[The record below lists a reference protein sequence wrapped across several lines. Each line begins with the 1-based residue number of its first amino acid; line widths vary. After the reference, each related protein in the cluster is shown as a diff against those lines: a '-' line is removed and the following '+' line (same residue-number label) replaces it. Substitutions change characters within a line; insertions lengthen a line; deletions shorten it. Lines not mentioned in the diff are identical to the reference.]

1 KKVVAGDRA
10 AKVTWLPMTSFND
23 TYAWAITKANAAKY
37 GVKTYSDLV
46 KKLPAGSAW
55 CVESEFQSRPDGWA
69 GFKTKYGIS
78 DSNITTKV
86 LDTGAIYQATKD
98 GQCMVGEVFATDG
111 RIGALG
117 LMVPQE
123 DISYFPPYNAA
134 LTMTDATAKKYPQL
148 VKALAPIAAK
158 ISNATMQNLNAR
170 VDVLGEDADTV
181 AKSFL
186 SASTANGGGQGGA
199 IMYGGD
205 FGGMAG
211 ACGGGGAGKADHSR
225 DLRWTSN
232 AGKGTQGND
241 GGTGGYGAG
250 GGGGVRARGNAGSG
264 QKGGSGGGGSKHTI
278 YDNGEYGV
286 GGGGAGGANGAGSG
300 YGISGSGGNQPW
312 VNSQTSPN
320 RPGCGGG
327 GGGSLSNG
335 SGQTGTAGYRGV
347 VIISIPQS

>member
-1 KKVVAGDRA
+1 MQVKSHKVVAIAAAIALAVVGSAATTSAANAAGTSLKGVNVIVGSKDFTESIVLSKIVKQMILANGGSVVDKTNIKGSATTREAMLSGDIDMYWEYTGTAWLVYQKQTDVNISPADLYKKVVAGDKKN
-10 AKVTWLPMTSFND
+10 KVTWGPMTSFND
-23 TYAWAITKANAAKY
+23 TYAWAITKANATKY
-37 GVKTYSDLV
+37 GIKTYSDLA

-186 SASTANGGGQGGA
+186 SASGLV
-199 IMYGGD
+199 
-205 FGGMAG
+205 
-211 ACGGGGAGKADHSR
+211 K
-225 DLRWTSN
+225 
-232 AGKGTQGND
+232 
-241 GGTGGYGAG
+241 
-250 GGGGVRARGNAGSG
+250 
-264 QKGGSGGGGSKHTI
+264 
-278 YDNGEYGV
+278 
-286 GGGGAGGANGAGSG
+286 
-300 YGISGSGGNQPW
+300 
-312 VNSQTSPN
+312 
-320 RPGCGGG
+320 
-327 GGGSLSNG
+327 
-335 SGQTGTAGYRGV
+335 
-347 VIISIPQS
+347 

>member
-1 KKVVAGDRA
+1 MQVKSHKVVAIAAAIALAIVGTAATSTSANAAGKSLKGVKVVVGSKDFTESIVLSKIVKQMILANGGTVVDKTNIKGSATTREAMLSGDIDMYWEYTGTAWLVYQKQTDVNIAPADLYKKVVAGDKKN
-10 AKVTWLPMTSFND
+10 KVTWGPMTSFND
-23 TYAWAITKANAAKY
+23 TYAWAITKANATKY
-37 GVKTYSDLV
+37 GIKTYSDLV

-69 GFKTKYGIS
+69 GFKKAYSIS

-117 LMVPQE
+117 LMVPTE

-134 LTMTDATAKKYPQL
+134 LTMPDAVAKKYPQL

-186 SASTANGGGQGGA
+186 SASGLV
-199 IMYGGD
+199 
-205 FGGMAG
+205 
-211 ACGGGGAGKADHSR
+211 K
-225 DLRWTSN
+225 
-232 AGKGTQGND
+232 
-241 GGTGGYGAG
+241 
-250 GGGGVRARGNAGSG
+250 
-264 QKGGSGGGGSKHTI
+264 
-278 YDNGEYGV
+278 
-286 GGGGAGGANGAGSG
+286 
-300 YGISGSGGNQPW
+300 
-312 VNSQTSPN
+312 
-320 RPGCGGG
+320 
-327 GGGSLSNG
+327 
-335 SGQTGTAGYRGV
+335 
-347 VIISIPQS
+347 

>member
-1 KKVVAGDRA
+1 MQVKSHKVVAIAAAIALAVVGTVATSTSANAAGTSLKGVKVIVGSKDFTESIVLSKIVKQFIIANGGTVVDKTNIKGSSTTREAMVSGDINLYWEYTGTAWLVYQKQTDVNIAPNVLYTKVA
-10 AKVTWLPMTSFND
+10 AGDKMNKVTWGPMTSFND

-37 GVKTYSDLV
+37 GIKTYSDLA

-69 GFKTKYGIS
+69 GFKKAYSIS

-98 GQCMVGEVFATDG
+98 GQCVVGEVFATDG

-117 LMVPQE
+117 LMVPAE

-134 LTMTDATAKKYPQL
+134 ITMTDATAKKYPQL

-186 SASTANGGGQGGA
+186 SASGLV
-199 IMYGGD
+199 
-205 FGGMAG
+205 
-211 ACGGGGAGKADHSR
+211 K
-225 DLRWTSN
+225 
-232 AGKGTQGND
+232 
-241 GGTGGYGAG
+241 
-250 GGGGVRARGNAGSG
+250 
-264 QKGGSGGGGSKHTI
+264 
-278 YDNGEYGV
+278 
-286 GGGGAGGANGAGSG
+286 
-300 YGISGSGGNQPW
+300 
-312 VNSQTSPN
+312 
-320 RPGCGGG
+320 
-327 GGGSLSNG
+327 
-335 SGQTGTAGYRGV
+335 
-347 VIISIPQS
+347 

>member
-1 KKVVAGDRA
+1 MQVKSHKLVAIAAAIALAVVGSAATTTSANAAGTSLKGVSVIVGSKDFTESIVLSKIVKQFILANGGKVVDKTNIKGSSTTREAMLSGDINMYWEYTGTAWLVYQKQTDVNISPADLYKKVVAGDKKN
-10 AKVTWLPMTSFND
+10 KVTWGPMTSFND
-23 TYAWAITKANAAKY
+23 TYAWAITKANATKY
-37 GVKTYSDLV
+37 GIKTYSDLV

-148 VKALAPIAAK
+148 VKALAPIAGK

-186 SASTANGGGQGGA
+186 SASGLV
-199 IMYGGD
+199 
-205 FGGMAG
+205 
-211 ACGGGGAGKADHSR
+211 K
-225 DLRWTSN
+225 
-232 AGKGTQGND
+232 
-241 GGTGGYGAG
+241 
-250 GGGGVRARGNAGSG
+250 
-264 QKGGSGGGGSKHTI
+264 
-278 YDNGEYGV
+278 
-286 GGGGAGGANGAGSG
+286 
-300 YGISGSGGNQPW
+300 
-312 VNSQTSPN
+312 
-320 RPGCGGG
+320 
-327 GGGSLSNG
+327 
-335 SGQTGTAGYRGV
+335 
-347 VIISIPQS
+347 

>member
-1 KKVVAGDRA
+1 MQVKSHKVVAIAAAIALAVVGSAATSTSANAAGKSLKGVSVIVGSKDFTESIVLSKIVKQFILANGGKVVDKTNIKGSSTTREAMVSGDINMYWEYTGTAWLVYQKQTDVNIAPDVLYKKVVAGDKA

-23 TYAWAITKANAAKY
+23 TYAWAITKANATKY
-37 GVKTYSDLV
+37 GIKTYSDLA

-69 GFKTKYGIS
+69 GFKTKHEIS

-186 SASTANGGGQGGA
+186 SASGLV
-199 IMYGGD
+199 
-205 FGGMAG
+205 
-211 ACGGGGAGKADHSR
+211 K
-225 DLRWTSN
+225 
-232 AGKGTQGND
+232 
-241 GGTGGYGAG
+241 
-250 GGGGVRARGNAGSG
+250 
-264 QKGGSGGGGSKHTI
+264 
-278 YDNGEYGV
+278 
-286 GGGGAGGANGAGSG
+286 
-300 YGISGSGGNQPW
+300 
-312 VNSQTSPN
+312 
-320 RPGCGGG
+320 
-327 GGGSLSNG
+327 
-335 SGQTGTAGYRGV
+335 
-347 VIISIPQS
+347 

>member
-1 KKVVAGDRA
+1 MRVKSHKVVAIAAAIALAVVGSAATSTSANAAGTALKGVNVIVGSKDFTESIVLSKIVKQFIIAHGGKVTDKTNIKGSSTTREAMVSGDINMYWEYTGTAWLVYQKQTDVNISPADLYKKVVAGDKKN
-10 AKVTWLPMTSFND
+10 KVTWLPMTSFND
-23 TYAWAITKANAAKY
+23 TYAWAITKANATKY
-37 GVKTYSDLV
+37 GIKTYSDLA
-46 KKLPAGSAW
+46 KKLPAGSSW

-186 SASTANGGGQGGA
+186 TASGLV
-199 IMYGGD
+199 
-205 FGGMAG
+205 
-211 ACGGGGAGKADHSR
+211 K
-225 DLRWTSN
+225 
-232 AGKGTQGND
+232 
-241 GGTGGYGAG
+241 
-250 GGGGVRARGNAGSG
+250 
-264 QKGGSGGGGSKHTI
+264 
-278 YDNGEYGV
+278 
-286 GGGGAGGANGAGSG
+286 
-300 YGISGSGGNQPW
+300 
-312 VNSQTSPN
+312 
-320 RPGCGGG
+320 
-327 GGGSLSNG
+327 
-335 SGQTGTAGYRGV
+335 
-347 VIISIPQS
+347 

>member
-1 KKVVAGDRA
+1 MQVKSHKVVAIAAAIALAVVGSAATSTSANAAGTSLKGVSVIVGSKDFTESIVLSKIVKQFILANGGKVVDKTNIKGSSTTRQAMVSGDINMYWEYTGTAWLVYQKQTDVNIAPDVLYTKVVAGDKA

-23 TYAWAITKANAAKY
+23 TYAWAITKANATKY
-37 GVKTYSDLV
+37 GIKTYSDLA

-69 GFKTKYGIS
+69 GFKSKYSIS

-117 LMVPQE
+117 LMVPTE

-134 LTMTDATAKKYPQL
+134 ITMTDATAKKYPQL

-170 VDVLGEDADTV
+170 IDVLGEDADTV

-186 SASTANGGGQGGA
+186 SASGLL
-199 IMYGGD
+199 
-205 FGGMAG
+205 
-211 ACGGGGAGKADHSR
+211 K
-225 DLRWTSN
+225 
-232 AGKGTQGND
+232 
-241 GGTGGYGAG
+241 
-250 GGGGVRARGNAGSG
+250 
-264 QKGGSGGGGSKHTI
+264 
-278 YDNGEYGV
+278 
-286 GGGGAGGANGAGSG
+286 
-300 YGISGSGGNQPW
+300 
-312 VNSQTSPN
+312 
-320 RPGCGGG
+320 
-327 GGGSLSNG
+327 
-335 SGQTGTAGYRGV
+335 
-347 VIISIPQS
+347 

>member
-1 KKVVAGDRA
+1 MQVKSHKVVAIAAAIALAVVGSAATSTSANAAGNSLKGVSVIVGSKDFTESIVLSKIVKQFILANGGKVVDKTNIKGSSTTREAMVSGDINMYWEYTGTAWLVYQKQTDVNIAPDVLYKKVVAGDKA

-23 TYAWAITKANAAKY
+23 TYAWAITKANATKY
-37 GVKTYSDLV
+37 GIKTYSDLA

-186 SASTANGGGQGGA
+186 SASGLV
-199 IMYGGD
+199 
-205 FGGMAG
+205 
-211 ACGGGGAGKADHSR
+211 K
-225 DLRWTSN
+225 
-232 AGKGTQGND
+232 
-241 GGTGGYGAG
+241 
-250 GGGGVRARGNAGSG
+250 
-264 QKGGSGGGGSKHTI
+264 
-278 YDNGEYGV
+278 
-286 GGGGAGGANGAGSG
+286 
-300 YGISGSGGNQPW
+300 
-312 VNSQTSPN
+312 
-320 RPGCGGG
+320 
-327 GGGSLSNG
+327 
-335 SGQTGTAGYRGV
+335 
-347 VIISIPQS
+347 

>member
-1 KKVVAGDRA
+1 MQVKSHKVVAIAAAIALAIVGTAATSTSANAAGKSLKGVKVVVGSKDFTESIVLSKIVKQMILANGGTVVDKTNIKGSATTREAMLSGDIDMYWEYTGTAWLVYQKQTDVNISPKDLYKKVVAGDKKN
-10 AKVTWLPMTSFND
+10 KVTWGPMTSFND
-23 TYAWAITKANAAKY
+23 TYAWAITKANATKY
-37 GVKTYSDLV
+37 GIKTYSDLA

-117 LMVPQE
+117 LMVPAE

-134 LTMTDATAKKYPQL
+134 LTMPDAVAKKYPQL
-148 VKALAPIAAK
+148 VKLLAPIAGK

-186 SASTANGGGQGGA
+186 SASGLV
-199 IMYGGD
+199 
-205 FGGMAG
+205 
-211 ACGGGGAGKADHSR
+211 K
-225 DLRWTSN
+225 
-232 AGKGTQGND
+232 
-241 GGTGGYGAG
+241 
-250 GGGGVRARGNAGSG
+250 
-264 QKGGSGGGGSKHTI
+264 
-278 YDNGEYGV
+278 
-286 GGGGAGGANGAGSG
+286 
-300 YGISGSGGNQPW
+300 
-312 VNSQTSPN
+312 
-320 RPGCGGG
+320 
-327 GGGSLSNG
+327 
-335 SGQTGTAGYRGV
+335 
-347 VIISIPQS
+347 

>member
-1 KKVVAGDRA
+1 MQVKSHKVVAIAAAIALAVVGSAATSSSANAAGTSLKGVSVIVGSKDFTESIVLSKIVKQFILANGGKVVDKTNIKGSSTTREAMVSGDINMYWEYTGTAWLVYQKQTDVNIAPDVLYKKVVAGDKS

-23 TYAWAITKANAAKY
+23 TYAWAITKANATKY
-37 GVKTYSDLV
+37 GVKTYSDL

-69 GFKTKYGIS
+69 GFKKAYGIA
-78 DSNITTKV
+78 DSSITTKV

-123 DISYFPPYNAA
+123 DVSYFPPYNAA

-186 SASTANGGGQGGA
+186 TASGLV
-199 IMYGGD
+199 
-205 FGGMAG
+205 
-211 ACGGGGAGKADHSR
+211 K
-225 DLRWTSN
+225 
-232 AGKGTQGND
+232 
-241 GGTGGYGAG
+241 
-250 GGGGVRARGNAGSG
+250 
-264 QKGGSGGGGSKHTI
+264 
-278 YDNGEYGV
+278 
-286 GGGGAGGANGAGSG
+286 
-300 YGISGSGGNQPW
+300 
-312 VNSQTSPN
+312 
-320 RPGCGGG
+320 
-327 GGGSLSNG
+327 
-335 SGQTGTAGYRGV
+335 
-347 VIISIPQS
+347 

>member
-1 KKVVAGDRA
+1 MQVKSHKVVAIAAAIALAIVGTAATSTSANAAGKSLKGVKVVVGSKDFTESIVLSKIVKQLIIANGGTVVDKTNIKGSATTREAMLSGDIDMYWEYTGTAWLVYQKQTDVNISPKDLYKKVVAGDKKN
-10 AKVTWLPMTSFND
+10 KVTWGPMTTFND
-23 TYAWAITKANAAKY
+23 TYAWAITKANATKY
-37 GVKTYSDLV
+37 GIKTYSDLV

-117 LMVPQE
+117 LMVPAE

-134 LTMTDATAKKYPQL
+134 LTMPDAVAKKYPQL
-148 VKALAPIAAK
+148 VKLLAPIAGK

-186 SASTANGGGQGGA
+186 SASGLV
-199 IMYGGD
+199 
-205 FGGMAG
+205 
-211 ACGGGGAGKADHSR
+211 K
-225 DLRWTSN
+225 
-232 AGKGTQGND
+232 
-241 GGTGGYGAG
+241 
-250 GGGGVRARGNAGSG
+250 
-264 QKGGSGGGGSKHTI
+264 
-278 YDNGEYGV
+278 
-286 GGGGAGGANGAGSG
+286 
-300 YGISGSGGNQPW
+300 
-312 VNSQTSPN
+312 
-320 RPGCGGG
+320 
-327 GGGSLSNG
+327 
-335 SGQTGTAGYRGV
+335 
-347 VIISIPQS
+347 

>member
-1 KKVVAGDRA
+1 MQVKSHKVVAIAAAIALAVVGSAATTTSANAAGTSLKGVSVIVGSKDFTESIVLSKIVKQFILANGGKVVDKTNIKGSSTTREAMLSGDINMYWEYTGTAWLVYQKQTDVNISPADLYKKVVAGDKKN
-10 AKVTWLPMTSFND
+10 KVTWGPMTSFND
-23 TYAWAITKANAAKY
+23 TYAWAITKANATKY
-37 GVKTYSDLV
+37 GIKTYSDLA

-148 VKALAPIAAK
+148 VKALAPIAGK

-170 VDVLGEDADTV
+170 VDVLGEDADSV

-186 SASTANGGGQGGA
+186 VA
-199 IMYGGD
+199 
-205 FGGMAG
+205 AG
-211 ACGGGGAGKADHSR
+211 LVK
-225 DLRWTSN
+225 
-232 AGKGTQGND
+232 
-241 GGTGGYGAG
+241 
-250 GGGGVRARGNAGSG
+250 
-264 QKGGSGGGGSKHTI
+264 
-278 YDNGEYGV
+278 
-286 GGGGAGGANGAGSG
+286 
-300 YGISGSGGNQPW
+300 
-312 VNSQTSPN
+312 
-320 RPGCGGG
+320 
-327 GGGSLSNG
+327 
-335 SGQTGTAGYRGV
+335 
-347 VIISIPQS
+347 

>member
-1 KKVVAGDRA
+1 MQVKSHKVVAIAAAIALAVVGSVATTSSANAAGKSLKGVKVIVGSKDFTESIVLSKIVKQFIIANGGTVVDKTNIKGSSTTREAMLSGDINMYWEYTGTAWLVYQKQTDVNISPTDLYKKVVAGDKKN
-10 AKVTWLPMTSFND
+10 KVTWLPMTSFND
-23 TYAWAITKANAAKY
+23 TYAWAITKANATKY
-37 GVKTYSDLV
+37 GIKTYSDLA

-69 GFKTKYGIS
+69 GFKKAYGIS

-117 LMVPQE
+117 LMVPTE

-170 VDVLGEDADTV
+170 IDVLGEDADTV

-186 SASTANGGGQGGA
+186 SASGLV
-199 IMYGGD
+199 
-205 FGGMAG
+205 
-211 ACGGGGAGKADHSR
+211 K
-225 DLRWTSN
+225 
-232 AGKGTQGND
+232 
-241 GGTGGYGAG
+241 
-250 GGGGVRARGNAGSG
+250 
-264 QKGGSGGGGSKHTI
+264 
-278 YDNGEYGV
+278 
-286 GGGGAGGANGAGSG
+286 
-300 YGISGSGGNQPW
+300 
-312 VNSQTSPN
+312 
-320 RPGCGGG
+320 
-327 GGGSLSNG
+327 
-335 SGQTGTAGYRGV
+335 
-347 VIISIPQS
+347 

>member
-1 KKVVAGDRA
+1 MQVKSHKVVAIAAAIALAIVGTAATSTSANAAGKSLKGVKVVVGSKDFTESIVLSKIVKQMILANGGTVVDKTNIKGSATTREAMLSGDIDMYWEYTGTAWLVYQKQTDVNISPKDLYKKVVAGDKKN
-10 AKVTWLPMTSFND
+10 KVTWGPMTSFND
-23 TYAWAITKANAAKY
+23 TYAWAITKANATKY
-37 GVKTYSDLV
+37 GIKTYSDLA

-117 LMVPQE
+117 LMVPAE

-134 LTMTDATAKKYPQL
+134 LTMPDAVAKKYPQL
-148 VKALAPIAAK
+148 VKALAPIAGK

-186 SASTANGGGQGGA
+186 SASGLV
-199 IMYGGD
+199 
-205 FGGMAG
+205 
-211 ACGGGGAGKADHSR
+211 K
-225 DLRWTSN
+225 
-232 AGKGTQGND
+232 
-241 GGTGGYGAG
+241 
-250 GGGGVRARGNAGSG
+250 
-264 QKGGSGGGGSKHTI
+264 
-278 YDNGEYGV
+278 
-286 GGGGAGGANGAGSG
+286 
-300 YGISGSGGNQPW
+300 
-312 VNSQTSPN
+312 
-320 RPGCGGG
+320 
-327 GGGSLSNG
+327 
-335 SGQTGTAGYRGV
+335 
-347 VIISIPQS
+347 

>member
-1 KKVVAGDRA
+1 MQVKSHKVVAIAAAIALAVVGSAATSTSANAAGTSLKGVSVIVGSKDFTESIVLSKIVKQFILANGGKVVDKTNIKGSSTTREAMVSGDINMYWEYTGTAWLVYQKQTDVNIAPDALYKKVVAGDRA

-186 SASTANGGGQGGA
+186 SASGLV
-199 IMYGGD
+199 
-205 FGGMAG
+205 
-211 ACGGGGAGKADHSR
+211 K
-225 DLRWTSN
+225 
-232 AGKGTQGND
+232 
-241 GGTGGYGAG
+241 
-250 GGGGVRARGNAGSG
+250 
-264 QKGGSGGGGSKHTI
+264 
-278 YDNGEYGV
+278 
-286 GGGGAGGANGAGSG
+286 
-300 YGISGSGGNQPW
+300 
-312 VNSQTSPN
+312 
-320 RPGCGGG
+320 
-327 GGGSLSNG
+327 
-335 SGQTGTAGYRGV
+335 
-347 VIISIPQS
+347 

>member
-1 KKVVAGDRA
+1 MVSGDINMYWEYTGTAWLVYQKQTDVNIAPDALYKKVVAGDKS

-37 GVKTYSDLV
+37 GVKTYSDLA

-69 GFKTKYGIS
+69 GFKKAYSIS

-186 SASTANGGGQGGA
+186 SASGLV
-199 IMYGGD
+199 
-205 FGGMAG
+205 
-211 ACGGGGAGKADHSR
+211 K
-225 DLRWTSN
+225 
-232 AGKGTQGND
+232 
-241 GGTGGYGAG
+241 
-250 GGGGVRARGNAGSG
+250 
-264 QKGGSGGGGSKHTI
+264 
-278 YDNGEYGV
+278 
-286 GGGGAGGANGAGSG
+286 
-300 YGISGSGGNQPW
+300 
-312 VNSQTSPN
+312 
-320 RPGCGGG
+320 
-327 GGGSLSNG
+327 
-335 SGQTGTAGYRGV
+335 
-347 VIISIPQS
+347 

>member
-1 KKVVAGDRA
+1 MQVKSHKVVAIAAAIALAIVGSAATSTSANAAGKSLKGVKVIVGSKDFTESIVLSKIVKQFIIANGGTVVDKTNIKGSSTTREAMLSGDINMYWEYTGTAWLVYQKQTDVNISPTDLYKKVVAGDKKN
-10 AKVTWLPMTSFND
+10 KVTWGPMTSFND
-23 TYAWAITKANAAKY
+23 TYAWAITKANATKY
-37 GVKTYSDLV
+37 GIKTYSDLA

-69 GFKTKYGIS
+69 GFKKAYSIS

-117 LMVPQE
+117 LMVPTE

-170 VDVLGEDADTV
+170 VDVLGEDADVV

-186 SASTANGGGQGGA
+186 SASGLV
-199 IMYGGD
+199 
-205 FGGMAG
+205 
-211 ACGGGGAGKADHSR
+211 K
-225 DLRWTSN
+225 
-232 AGKGTQGND
+232 
-241 GGTGGYGAG
+241 
-250 GGGGVRARGNAGSG
+250 
-264 QKGGSGGGGSKHTI
+264 
-278 YDNGEYGV
+278 
-286 GGGGAGGANGAGSG
+286 
-300 YGISGSGGNQPW
+300 
-312 VNSQTSPN
+312 
-320 RPGCGGG
+320 
-327 GGGSLSNG
+327 
-335 SGQTGTAGYRGV
+335 
-347 VIISIPQS
+347 

>member
-1 KKVVAGDRA
+1 MQVKSHKVVAIAAAIALAVVGSVATSTSANAAGKSLKGVKVIVGSKDFTESIVLSKIVKQFIIANGGTVVDKTNIKGSSTTREAMVSGDINLYWEYTGTAWLVYQKQTDVNIAPATLYTKVA
-10 AKVTWLPMTSFND
+10 AADKKNKVTWLPMTSFND
-23 TYAWAITKANAAKY
+23 TYAWAITKANATKY
-37 GVKTYSDLV
+37 GIKTYSDLA

-69 GFKTKYGIS
+69 GFKKAYSIS

-117 LMVPQE
+117 LMVPAE

-134 LTMTDATAKKYPQL
+134 LTMTNATAKKYPQL

-186 SASTANGGGQGGA
+186 SASGLV
-199 IMYGGD
+199 
-205 FGGMAG
+205 
-211 ACGGGGAGKADHSR
+211 K
-225 DLRWTSN
+225 
-232 AGKGTQGND
+232 
-241 GGTGGYGAG
+241 
-250 GGGGVRARGNAGSG
+250 
-264 QKGGSGGGGSKHTI
+264 
-278 YDNGEYGV
+278 
-286 GGGGAGGANGAGSG
+286 
-300 YGISGSGGNQPW
+300 
-312 VNSQTSPN
+312 
-320 RPGCGGG
+320 
-327 GGGSLSNG
+327 
-335 SGQTGTAGYRGV
+335 
-347 VIISIPQS
+347 

>member
-1 KKVVAGDRA
+1 MQVKSHKVVAIAAAIALAVVGSAATSTSANAAGTSLKGVSVIVGSKDFTESIVLSKIVKQFILANGGKVVDKTNIKGSSTTREAMVSGDINMYWEYTGTAWLVYQKQTDVNISPADLYKKVVAGDKKN
-10 AKVTWLPMTSFND
+10 KVTWLPMTSFND
-23 TYAWAITKANAAKY
+23 TYAWAITKANATKY
-37 GVKTYSDLV
+37 GIKTYSDLV

-69 GFKTKYGIS
+69 GFKTKYGIP

-186 SASTANGGGQGGA
+186 SASGLV
-199 IMYGGD
+199 
-205 FGGMAG
+205 
-211 ACGGGGAGKADHSR
+211 K
-225 DLRWTSN
+225 
-232 AGKGTQGND
+232 
-241 GGTGGYGAG
+241 
-250 GGGGVRARGNAGSG
+250 
-264 QKGGSGGGGSKHTI
+264 
-278 YDNGEYGV
+278 
-286 GGGGAGGANGAGSG
+286 
-300 YGISGSGGNQPW
+300 
-312 VNSQTSPN
+312 
-320 RPGCGGG
+320 
-327 GGGSLSNG
+327 
-335 SGQTGTAGYRGV
+335 
-347 VIISIPQS
+347 

>member
-1 KKVVAGDRA
+1 MQVKSHKVVAIAAAIALAVVGSAATTTSANAAGTSLKGVSVIVGSKDFTESIVLSKIVKQFILANGGKVVDKTNIKGSSTTREAMLSGDINMYWEYTGTAWLVYQKQTDVNISPADLYKKVVAGDKKN
-10 AKVTWLPMTSFND
+10 KVTWGPMTSFND
-23 TYAWAITKANAAKY
+23 TYAWAITKANATKY
-37 GVKTYSDLV
+37 GIKTYSDLA

-170 VDVLGEDADTV
+170 IDVLGEDADTV

-186 SASTANGGGQGGA
+186 SASGLV
-199 IMYGGD
+199 
-205 FGGMAG
+205 
-211 ACGGGGAGKADHSR
+211 K
-225 DLRWTSN
+225 
-232 AGKGTQGND
+232 
-241 GGTGGYGAG
+241 
-250 GGGGVRARGNAGSG
+250 
-264 QKGGSGGGGSKHTI
+264 
-278 YDNGEYGV
+278 
-286 GGGGAGGANGAGSG
+286 
-300 YGISGSGGNQPW
+300 
-312 VNSQTSPN
+312 
-320 RPGCGGG
+320 
-327 GGGSLSNG
+327 
-335 SGQTGTAGYRGV
+335 
-347 VIISIPQS
+347 

>member
-1 KKVVAGDRA
+1 MQVKSHKVVAIAAAIALAVVGTVATSTSANAAGKSLKGVKVIVGSKDFTESIVLSKIVKQFIIANGGTVVDKTNIKGSSTTREAMLSGDINMYWEYTGTAWLVYQKQTDVNIAPDALYKKVVAGDKA

-23 TYAWAITKANAAKY
+23 TYAWAVTKANAAKY
-37 GVKTYSDLV
+37 GIKTYSDL

-69 GFKTKYGIS
+69 GFKKAYGIA
-78 DSNITTKV
+78 DSSITTKV

-170 VDVLGEDADTV
+170 VDVLGEDADSV

-186 SASTANGGGQGGA
+186 VA
-199 IMYGGD
+199 
-205 FGGMAG
+205 AG
-211 ACGGGGAGKADHSR
+211 LVK
-225 DLRWTSN
+225 
-232 AGKGTQGND
+232 
-241 GGTGGYGAG
+241 
-250 GGGGVRARGNAGSG
+250 
-264 QKGGSGGGGSKHTI
+264 
-278 YDNGEYGV
+278 
-286 GGGGAGGANGAGSG
+286 
-300 YGISGSGGNQPW
+300 
-312 VNSQTSPN
+312 
-320 RPGCGGG
+320 
-327 GGGSLSNG
+327 
-335 SGQTGTAGYRGV
+335 
-347 VIISIPQS
+347 

>member
-1 KKVVAGDRA
+1 MQVKSHKVVAIAAAIALAVVGSAATSTSANAAGKSLKGVSVIVGSKDFTESIVLSKIVTQFILANGGKVVDKTNIKGSSTTREAMVSGDINMYWEYTGTAWLVYQKQTDVNISPADLYKKVVAGDKKN
-10 AKVTWLPMTSFND
+10 KVTWLPMTSFND
-23 TYAWAITKANAAKY
+23 TYAWAITKANATKY
-37 GVKTYSDLV
+37 GIKTYSDLV

-186 SASTANGGGQGGA
+186 TASGLV
-199 IMYGGD
+199 
-205 FGGMAG
+205 
-211 ACGGGGAGKADHSR
+211 K
-225 DLRWTSN
+225 
-232 AGKGTQGND
+232 
-241 GGTGGYGAG
+241 
-250 GGGGVRARGNAGSG
+250 
-264 QKGGSGGGGSKHTI
+264 
-278 YDNGEYGV
+278 
-286 GGGGAGGANGAGSG
+286 
-300 YGISGSGGNQPW
+300 
-312 VNSQTSPN
+312 
-320 RPGCGGG
+320 
-327 GGGSLSNG
+327 
-335 SGQTGTAGYRGV
+335 
-347 VIISIPQS
+347 

>member
-1 KKVVAGDRA
+1 MQVKSHKVVAIAAAIALAVVGSAATTTSANAAGTSLKGVSVIVGSKDFTESIVLSKIVKQFILANGGKVVDKTNIKGSSTTREAMLSGDINMYWEYTGTAWLVYQKQTDVNISPADLYKKVVAGDKKN
-10 AKVTWLPMTSFND
+10 KVTWGPMTSFND
-23 TYAWAITKANAAKY
+23 TYAWAVTKANATKY
-37 GVKTYSDLV
+37 GIKTYSDLV

-148 VKALAPIAAK
+148 VKALAPIAGK

-186 SASTANGGGQGGA
+186 SASGLV
-199 IMYGGD
+199 
-205 FGGMAG
+205 
-211 ACGGGGAGKADHSR
+211 K
-225 DLRWTSN
+225 
-232 AGKGTQGND
+232 
-241 GGTGGYGAG
+241 
-250 GGGGVRARGNAGSG
+250 
-264 QKGGSGGGGSKHTI
+264 
-278 YDNGEYGV
+278 
-286 GGGGAGGANGAGSG
+286 
-300 YGISGSGGNQPW
+300 
-312 VNSQTSPN
+312 
-320 RPGCGGG
+320 
-327 GGGSLSNG
+327 
-335 SGQTGTAGYRGV
+335 
-347 VIISIPQS
+347 

>member
-1 KKVVAGDRA
+1 MQVKSHKVVAIAAAIALAVVGSAATTTSANAAGTSLKGVSVIVGSKDFTESIVLSKIVKQYILANGGKVVDKTNIKGSSTTREAMVKGDINMYWEYTGTAWLVYQKQTDVNIAPDVLYTKVVAGDKA

-37 GVKTYSDLV
+37 GIKTYSDS
-46 KKLPAGSAW
+46 KKLPSGSAW

-69 GFKTKYGIS
+69 GFKTKYGIA
-78 DSNITTKV
+78 DSSITTKV

-98 GQCMVGEVFATDG
+98 GQCAVGEVFATDG

-170 VDVLGEDADTV
+170 VDVLGEDADSV

-186 SASTANGGGQGGA
+186 VA
-199 IMYGGD
+199 
-205 FGGMAG
+205 AG
-211 ACGGGGAGKADHSR
+211 LVK
-225 DLRWTSN
+225 
-232 AGKGTQGND
+232 
-241 GGTGGYGAG
+241 
-250 GGGGVRARGNAGSG
+250 
-264 QKGGSGGGGSKHTI
+264 
-278 YDNGEYGV
+278 
-286 GGGGAGGANGAGSG
+286 
-300 YGISGSGGNQPW
+300 
-312 VNSQTSPN
+312 
-320 RPGCGGG
+320 
-327 GGGSLSNG
+327 
-335 SGQTGTAGYRGV
+335 
-347 VIISIPQS
+347 

>member
-1 KKVVAGDRA
+1 MQVKSHKVVAIAAAIALAVVGSAATSTSANAAGKSLKGVSVIVGSKDFTESIVLSKIVKQFILANGGKVVDKTNIKGSSTTREAMVSGDINMYWEYTGTAWLVYQKQTDVNIAPDVLYKKVVAGDKA

-23 TYAWAITKANAAKY
+23 TYAWAITKANATKY
-37 GVKTYSDLV
+37 GIKTYSDLA

-69 GFKTKYGIS
+69 GFKKAYSIS

-186 SASTANGGGQGGA
+186 SASGLV
-199 IMYGGD
+199 
-205 FGGMAG
+205 
-211 ACGGGGAGKADHSR
+211 K
-225 DLRWTSN
+225 
-232 AGKGTQGND
+232 
-241 GGTGGYGAG
+241 
-250 GGGGVRARGNAGSG
+250 
-264 QKGGSGGGGSKHTI
+264 
-278 YDNGEYGV
+278 
-286 GGGGAGGANGAGSG
+286 
-300 YGISGSGGNQPW
+300 
-312 VNSQTSPN
+312 
-320 RPGCGGG
+320 
-327 GGGSLSNG
+327 
-335 SGQTGTAGYRGV
+335 
-347 VIISIPQS
+347 

>member
-1 KKVVAGDRA
+1 MQVKSHKVVAIAAAIALAIVGTAATSTSANAAGKSLKGVKVVVGSKDFTESIVLSKIVKQMILANGGTVVDKTNIKGSATTREAMLSGDIDMYWEYTGTAWLVYQKQTDVNISPKDLYKKVVAGDKKN
-10 AKVTWLPMTSFND
+10 KVTWGPMTSFND
-23 TYAWAITKANAAKY
+23 TYAWAITKANATKY
-37 GVKTYSDLV
+37 GIKTYSDLA

-117 LMVPQE
+117 LMVPTE

-134 LTMTDATAKKYPQL
+134 LTMPDAVAKKYPQL
-148 VKALAPIAAK
+148 VKALAPIAGK

-186 SASTANGGGQGGA
+186 SASGLV
-199 IMYGGD
+199 
-205 FGGMAG
+205 
-211 ACGGGGAGKADHSR
+211 K
-225 DLRWTSN
+225 
-232 AGKGTQGND
+232 
-241 GGTGGYGAG
+241 
-250 GGGGVRARGNAGSG
+250 
-264 QKGGSGGGGSKHTI
+264 
-278 YDNGEYGV
+278 
-286 GGGGAGGANGAGSG
+286 
-300 YGISGSGGNQPW
+300 
-312 VNSQTSPN
+312 
-320 RPGCGGG
+320 
-327 GGGSLSNG
+327 
-335 SGQTGTAGYRGV
+335 
-347 VIISIPQS
+347 

>member
-1 KKVVAGDRA
+1 MQVKSHKVVAIAAAIALAIVGTAATSTSANAAGKSLKGVKVVVGSKDFTESIVLSKIVKQMILANGGTVVDKTNIKGSATTREAMLSGDIDMYWEYTGTAWLVYQKQTDVNISPKDLYKKVVAGDKKN
-10 AKVTWLPMTSFND
+10 KVTWGPMTSFND
-23 TYAWAITKANAAKY
+23 TYAWAITKANATKY
-37 GVKTYSDLV
+37 GIKTYSDLV

-117 LMVPQE
+117 LMVPAE

-134 LTMTDATAKKYPQL
+134 LTMPDAVAKKYPQL
-148 VKALAPIAAK
+148 VKLLAPIAGK

-186 SASTANGGGQGGA
+186 SASGLV
-199 IMYGGD
+199 
-205 FGGMAG
+205 
-211 ACGGGGAGKADHSR
+211 K
-225 DLRWTSN
+225 
-232 AGKGTQGND
+232 
-241 GGTGGYGAG
+241 
-250 GGGGVRARGNAGSG
+250 
-264 QKGGSGGGGSKHTI
+264 
-278 YDNGEYGV
+278 
-286 GGGGAGGANGAGSG
+286 
-300 YGISGSGGNQPW
+300 
-312 VNSQTSPN
+312 
-320 RPGCGGG
+320 
-327 GGGSLSNG
+327 
-335 SGQTGTAGYRGV
+335 
-347 VIISIPQS
+347 

>member
-1 KKVVAGDRA
+1 MQVKSHKVVAIAAAIALAVVGSAATTSAANAAGTSLKGVSVIVGSKDFTESIVLSKIVKQFILANGGKVVDKTNIKGSSTTREAMVSGDINMYWEYTGTAWLVYQKQTDVNISPTDLYKKVVAGDKK
-10 AKVTWLPMTSFND
+10 AKVTWGPMTSFND

-37 GVKTYSDLV
+37 GVKTYSDLA

-117 LMVPQE
+117 LMVPTE

-148 VKALAPIAAK
+148 VKALAPIAGK

-186 SASTANGGGQGGA
+186 SASGLV
-199 IMYGGD
+199 
-205 FGGMAG
+205 
-211 ACGGGGAGKADHSR
+211 K
-225 DLRWTSN
+225 
-232 AGKGTQGND
+232 
-241 GGTGGYGAG
+241 
-250 GGGGVRARGNAGSG
+250 
-264 QKGGSGGGGSKHTI
+264 
-278 YDNGEYGV
+278 
-286 GGGGAGGANGAGSG
+286 
-300 YGISGSGGNQPW
+300 
-312 VNSQTSPN
+312 
-320 RPGCGGG
+320 
-327 GGGSLSNG
+327 
-335 SGQTGTAGYRGV
+335 
-347 VIISIPQS
+347 